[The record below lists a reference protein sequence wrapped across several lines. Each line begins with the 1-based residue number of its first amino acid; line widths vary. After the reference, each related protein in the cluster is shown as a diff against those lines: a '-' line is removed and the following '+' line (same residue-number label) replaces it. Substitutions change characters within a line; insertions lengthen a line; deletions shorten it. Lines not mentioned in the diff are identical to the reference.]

1 MASKVIYK
9 GVVYGDGVKQVEL
22 NTTIKDPLEMDLTP
36 EQIAGEEPLDVR
48 SSYDER
54 NAKLTLNMDIPTA
67 MVIANG
73 VVVTDDQKEK
83 YVYTESEELEGVVTD
98 KGYKLTYGTLGQRFV
113 WQGLRVLF
121 GRTNMNQEI
130 FSLNTLRVDSTA
142 TRFFTEQGE
151 NINTV
156 QYTTEW
162 NPINAGS
169 LPIVDCYQQP
179 DSAWNSTPYSDEEC
193 TQEITFS
200 IGNFYRVLNQN
211 RILAYP
217 SGAVGLRYAAS
228 TVNLIS
234 PGDNITE
241 RTRVTPADRVAIAA
255 GNNAVEKQYIFNFIT
270 KDDLYDS
277 VPCYVE
283 GSQGTSSQA
292 PSSPSYN
299 TTVPTNLS
307 IIEKTSDYTFYG
319 IVLAEIN
326 MIVRM
331 PSTADTVGFFFFSQ
345 YWNNS
350 GAGIG
355 VGIAGFEGED
365 LVSFIPLPYL
375 RIYNGTFR
383 GWPLYV
389 WANDDPSIIY
399 KGYAP
404 WRTYYQY
411 ATTDIIEGTYINADD
426 FEDTNGVHY
435 KTDQPFGTNLFHDIT
450 TKKYYIG
457 TSYYNQ
463 LQEVEGLV
471 RINEDNSILTTTNV
485 TGGPMPAQTV
495 LSSENSPEYK
505 YAAGV
510 TAKLSYVSK
519 AQWEKAS
526 GHNIDDGE

>member
-67 MVIANG
+67 LVIANG

-83 YVYTESEELEGVVTD
+83 YVYNESEELEGVITD
-98 KGYKLTYGTLGQRFV
+98 KGYKLVYGSLGQRFV

-121 GRTNMNQEI
+121 GRVDMNQEI
-130 FSLNTLRVDSTA
+130 FSFNELRVNSTA
-142 TRFFTEQGE
+142 TRFFTEQGN

-162 NPINAGS
+162 NPTNADS
-169 LPIVDCYQQP
+169 YTIVDCYQQP
-179 DSAWNSTPYSDEEC
+179 NSEWYSTLYSDEEY
-193 TQEITFS
+193 TNVINPADRS
-200 IGNFYRVLNQN
+200 FYRVLNQN
-211 RILAYP
+211 RILVYP

-228 TVNLIS
+228 TTNLIS

-241 RTRVTPADRVAIAA
+241 RTRVTPADRAAIAT
-255 GNNAVEKQYIFNFIT
+255 GSNAVEKQYIFNFIT

-283 GSQGTSSQA
+283 GYSATSSSLPSQA
-292 PSSPSYN
+292 YYKDTAS
-299 TTVPTNLS
+299 TQLF

-319 IVLAEIN
+319 VGFPEIS
-326 MIVRM
+326 MTIRM
-331 PSTADTVGFFFFSQ
+331 PSTVDTAGFFFFSQ

-365 LVSFIPLPYL
+365 LISFVPLPYL
-375 RIYNGTFR
+375 RVGNGSFR
-383 GWPLYV
+383 EWPLYN
-389 WANDDPSIIY
+389 WATDDPSIMY
-399 KGYAP
+399 KGYIS
-404 WRTYYQY
+404 WRTYYQF
-411 ATTDIIEGTYINADD
+411 TPSEIIEGTYVS
-426 FEDTNGVHY
+426 E
-435 KTDQPFGTNLFHDIT
+435 
-450 TKKYYIG
+450 
-457 TSYYNQ
+457 NQ
-463 LQEVEGLV
+463 F
-471 RINEDNSILTTTNV
+471 TTT
-485 TGGPMPAQTV
+485 GGTTLAPVDVNNQAILHDTTTFTYYGKRYNDYFKPIEVVMINDMGEFLCTSMGEVNTIAYTV
-495 LSSENSPEYK
+495 LSGENSPEYK
-505 YAAGV
+505 YAAGI

-526 GHNIDDGE
+526 GHDINDGE

>member
-98 KGYKLTYGTLGQRFV
+98 KGYKLVYGTLGQRFV

-130 FSLNTLRVDSTA
+130 FSLNTLRVGSTA
-142 TRFFTEQGE
+142 TRFFTEQGN

-162 NPINAGS
+162 NPTNADS
-169 LPIVDCYQQP
+169 LPIIDCYQQP
-179 DSAWNSTPYSDEEC
+179 NSAWNSNIYSDEEC

-234 PGDNITE
+234 PGDNVTA
-241 RTRVTPADRVAIAA
+241 RTRVTPADRAAIAA
-255 GNNAVEKQYIFNFIT
+255 GGNAVEKQYIFNFIT
-270 KDDLYDS
+270 KDDLYDG

-283 GSQGTSSQA
+283 GYSGTASTPPSQ
-292 PSSPSYN
+292 PSYKN
-299 TTVPTNLS
+299 TASTNLS

-319 IVLAEIN
+319 IVLSEIN

-331 PSTADTVGFFFFSQ
+331 PSSVDTAGFFFFSQ

-365 LVSFIPLPYL
+365 LVSFIPLPYV
-375 RIYNGTFR
+375 RVSNDRFR
-383 GWPLYV
+383 EWPLYV
-389 WANDDPSIIY
+389 WADDDSSVIY
-399 KGYAP
+399 KGYTP
-404 WRTYYQY
+404 WRTYYQF
-411 ATTDIIEGTYINADD
+411 TPSEIIKGTYVS
-426 FEDTNGVHY
+426 E
-435 KTDQPFGTNLFHDIT
+435 
-450 TKKYYIG
+450 
-457 TSYYNQ
+457 NQ
-463 LQEVEGLV
+463 F
-471 RINEDNSILTTTNV
+471 TTT
-485 TGGPMPAQTV
+485 GGTTLAPADVNNQAILHDTTTFTYYGKRANDYFKPIEVVMINDAGEV
-495 LSSENSPEYK
+495 LCTSMGEVNMITYTTLSGENSPEYK
-505 YAAGV
+505 YAAGI

-526 GHNIDDGE
+526 GHDIDDGE